1 MDATHLSLLTQARS
15 GSHAAWTR
23 MVELYQP
30 LIYGW
35 LRRHGVSHHDAE
47 ELSQDSLLA
56 VARELPRFSHS
67 GNVGAFR
74 LWVYRITANRARAFW
89 RAGRVRA
96 TATGDSRFR
105 DIVEQFEDPGSE
117 LSQAWEREHDRF
129 LLLRLLET
137 IQSDFT
143 ANSLTAFRRQVFDGA
158 TAEQVAAELGI
169 TVAAVYSARS
179 RILQRLRREAEGL
192 VDDSALA

>member
-129 LLLRLLET
+129 LLLRPGRLPEWYSISAQLLPG
-137 IQSDFT
+137 S
-143 ANSLTAFRRQVFDGA
+143 RRRHQRRPAPGTLVVRLCGDPADRQGA
-158 TAEQVAAELGI
+158 
-169 TVAAVYSARS
+169 R
-179 RILQRLRREAEGL
+179 
-192 VDDSALA
+192 